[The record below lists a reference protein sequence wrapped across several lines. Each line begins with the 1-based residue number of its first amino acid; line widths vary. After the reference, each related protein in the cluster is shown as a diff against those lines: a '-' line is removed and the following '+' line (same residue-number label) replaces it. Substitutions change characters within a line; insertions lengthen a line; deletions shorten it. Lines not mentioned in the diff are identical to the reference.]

1 MEDPTDDTTSE
12 GADEPKGLWKLILS
26 SGILASMCC
35 LPSVILVMF
44 GLTSVSTAAALSN
57 TLYWGPFRPILY
69 GITLI
74 FIAIGLTK
82 YFRQQG
88 ICSLDEAKRQRTK
101 VTNTSLL
108 VLILSILTYLIFNYV
123 ILELLGIAVGLPWEE
138 DAVWN

>member
-1 MEDPTDDTTSE
+1 
-12 GADEPKGLWKLILS
+12 
-26 SGILASMCC
+26 
-35 LPSVILVMF
+35 MF
-44 GLTSVSTAAALSN
+44 GLASVSTAAALSN

-101 VTNTSLL
+101 VANTSLL
-108 VLILSILTYLIFNYV
+108 VLILSILTYLIFNYI
-123 ILELLGIAVGLPWEE
+123 ILELLGIAFGLPWEE